1 MAAVPALIPRTV
13 VHYSKNDPRTYRGG
27 VESFARNLGLVFER
41 VEFMT
46 PGNIDLARVKRERL
60 PVICDNHMVL
70 HWPRD
75 MTVIGFQHGV
85 VARKLPIVRS
95 WYDLKLT
102 IGQYRARKRPNVIWV
117 ACARWIAAEFN
128 KVTLCPSQRI
138 IYHPVDLNRFDGKL
152 QNAGSKLVLHDGRS
166 AHKGQHLFE
175 LLSRRLP
182 QYRFETLGCP
192 PEQVPDRMRSALA
205 FLHLSRYEGN
215 SIVCNEAMAM
225 NLPCLFTRVGLM
237 LDEGQDFDVSTIEP
251 ELAFNDPEALVT
263 TVARFLE
270 QAERQ
275 PRNPRA
281 WVAEHA
287 SAEAT
292 RAGWLE
298 VMAAFDAET
307 GRSR

>member
-1 MAAVPALIPRTV
+1 MQVRIPRTV

-27 VESFARNLGLVFER
+27 VESFARNLSLVFEN

-46 PGNIDLARVKRERL
+46 PASRDVLRVRRERL

-75 MTVIGFQHGV
+75 LTVIGFQHGV

-95 WYDLKLT
+95 LYALQLT
-102 IGQYRARKRPNVIWV
+102 LGQWRAARRPNVIWV

-128 KVTLCPSQRI
+128 RRTRCPSNRV
-138 IYHPVDLNRFDGKL
+138 IYHPVDLARFDGQL
-152 QNAGSKLVLHDGRS
+152 QNAGSKLVLHDGRHP
-166 AHKGQHLFE
+166 HKGKHLFE
-175 LLSRRLP
+175 LLARRLP
-182 QYRFETLGCP
+182 EYRFESLDCA
-192 PEQVPDRMRSALA
+192 PEQVPDRMRRALA

-237 LDEGQDFDVSTIEP
+237 LDEGQDFDVSTIDTKR
-251 ELAFNDPEALVT
+251 AFSDAEGLIGDVRA
-263 TVARFLE
+263 FLQ
-270 QAERQ
+270 QAERA
-275 PRNPRA
+275 PRHPRA
-281 WVAEHA
+281 WINEHA
-287 SAEAT
+287 SLDAT

-298 VMAAFDAET
+298 VMQAFDAAT
-307 GRSR
+307 AG